1 MPSSILH
8 AAVVARKLVGRHY
21 QRYAQP
27 TPSLRLKSD
36 PWRGPLVAVSETLC
50 RITCQHRATNQFPPP
65 VTRMRSGRRM
75 IVCQRQ
81 ADAHTQC

>member
-27 TPSLRLKSD
+27 TPSLRPAYGLD
-36 PWRGPLVAVSETLC
+36 QIHGEGLWWL
-50 RITCQHRATNQFPPP
+50 
-65 VTRMRSGRRM
+65 
-75 IVCQRQ
+75 
-81 ADAHTQC
+81 